1 MTESKPTVAS
11 SAMLPMLAIDNAC
24 LPGWVPDLDSAES
37 PWSRS
42 GQTETQLLAKPLVKS
57 SIPISR
63 DGKMMN
69 QAEFLYNLGLCKS
82 KTLFHGR
89 NAQLLKVRK
98 ESSTAK
104 RV

>member
-1 MTESKPTVAS
+1 MKNKTERIFSQRS
-11 SAMLPMLAIDNAC
+11 GI
-24 LPGWVPDLDSAES
+24 LPGPQLWNRPDLD
-37 PWSRS
+37 
-42 GQTETQLLAKPLVKS
+42 LVKLKLKYSKSCSKS

-63 DGKMMN
+63 GGKMMN